1 MTGSTRL
8 LQTSMTSD
16 DPTAKFFVGAL
27 NVTAEKGQW
36 AAAHDTT
43 THIDNFRNERSR
55 SGNGMPHTGKHTR
68 SGTPLRRGTAML
80 AQQELHNS
88 TEDQNDS
95 ATGINQADLNSM
107 AAHAARVRFA
117 DNLEAGWRFDVSD
130 NLND

>member
-1 MTGSTRL
+1 
-8 LQTSMTSD
+8 
-16 DPTAKFFVGAL
+16 
-27 NVTAEKGQW
+27 
-36 AAAHDTT
+36 
-43 THIDNFRNERSR
+43 
-55 SGNGMPHTGKHTR
+55 MPHTGKHTR

-130 NLND
+130 NLNDWPTGWLPPALTTRCLCLKFVLLFLCL